1 MQPNGSPD
9 CVEGFSLPDVELA
22 SKVEAYLA
30 GIEVTDHNPAILF
43 SWDNEALEEF
53 VQAANSEA
61 DGHPLWFSQPR
72 GSVSPS
78 SITSDIIGYLA
89 QLGGGRCDHVLLA
102 PNSLIQYGHLQERL
116 QYMQYDEFMQKCMSS
131 VTSGKTLARNMCHA
145 THSIILENPTIRQIT
160 KMLVLRVRCVDD
172 GRELLL
178 ERHGADEQSVQVAEL
193 KRNNL
198 SDAVALLAEGK
209 VKEQSSGE
217 AKDAVNGTDEL
228 VAMGFERGLV
238 QVMYESCGKDERLTA
253 NALLQTLES

>member
-131 VTSGKTLARNMCHA
+131 VTSGKTLA
-145 THSIILENPTIRQIT
+145 LRQIT

-178 ERHGADEQSVQVAEL
+178 ERHGADEQSVQ
-193 KRNNL
+193 
-198 SDAVALLAEGK
+198 
-209 VKEQSSGE
+209 
-217 AKDAVNGTDEL
+217 L

-238 QVMYESCGKDERLTA
+238 QVIY
-253 NALLQTLES
+253 LEQA

>member
-131 VTSGKTLARNMCHA
+131 VTSGKTLAHPK
-145 THSIILENPTIRQIT
+145 HFRQIT

-217 AKDAVNGTDEL
+217 AKDAVNGADEL

-238 QVMYESCGKDERLTA
+238 QVMYESCGKDERLTT